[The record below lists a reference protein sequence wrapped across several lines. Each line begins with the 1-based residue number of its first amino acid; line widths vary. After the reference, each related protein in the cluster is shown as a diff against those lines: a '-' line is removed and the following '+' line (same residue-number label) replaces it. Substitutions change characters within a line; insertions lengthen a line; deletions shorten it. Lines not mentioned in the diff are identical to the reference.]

1 MGCESIVSVSVE
13 GQMTGTQ
20 VNIFRI
26 GRRTDVW
33 DSSRLGLESIVSASV
48 EVQTSWNR
56 VNSFSAGQR
65 ADVWDATGVL
75 GILCENKI
83 RVSQLWEHRNL
94 HTLAECAQ
102 WCIVLTVRLCAG
114 MPIALTGGG
123 PVNDAWCGSR
133 QGE

>member
-1 MGCESIVSVSVE
+1 MSQQFLRRSKDRRLGLESNSFSV
-13 GQMTGTQ
+13 
-20 VNIFRI
+20 

-102 WCIVLTVRLCAG
+102 WRIAIIVRMCEGTLV
-114 MPIALTGGG
+114 ALTGGV
-123 PVNDAWCGSR
+123 PVNDTWCGSR
-133 QGE
+133 PGY